1 MIDQYGRTIEYLRI
15 SVTDRCNL
23 RCVYCMPEEGIEQL
37 PHEQIL
43 TFDEIERACRIS
55 TELGISKIKLTG
67 GEPLVRK
74 GLPDLLGKIK
84 RISGI
89 EQVTLTT
96 NGILLKN
103 QLDELMRQGLDA
115 VNISIDTLDETCY
128 HTVTRCGELNQ
139 ALEGLQ
145 AALEY
150 PNLRVKLNCV
160 PMNQSE
166 EEYIQMAEYAKE
178 HPVEVRFI
186 EMMPIGMG
194 KACQGKSRDELLELL
209 EKAFG
214 NAEPYE
220 KHLGNGPAEYVS
232 FSGFQGRI
240 GFISAVSHKFCDSCN
255 RIRLTAEG
263 YLKLCLQYESGI
275 DLRKLLRSGATD
287 EEVKEAMRQAIA
299 NLSVKPELLLNDAVM
314 IPGVDIKQVPIIK
327 GDAKSISIGAASIIA
342 KLTRDRMMVYYDSI
356 YPEYGFASNKGYGSA
371 EHIAALKAYG
381 PTPIHRRTFIKNFVS

>member
-43 TFDEIERACRIS
+43 TFDEIERICRIS

-84 RISGI
+84 RIPGI

-166 EEYIQMAEYAKE
+166 EEYIRMAEYAKE

-287 EEVKEAMRQAIA
+287 EELKEAMRQAIA
-299 NLSVKPELLLNDAVM
+299 NLSIKPELLLNDAVM

-327 GDAKSISIGAASIIA
+327 GDAKSISIGAASIMA
-342 KLTRDRMMVYYDSI
+342 KVYRDHMMEEYDKVFPG
-356 YPEYGFASNKGYGSA
+356 YDFASNKGYGSK
-371 EHIAALKAYG
+371 EHIEALHRLG
-381 PTPIHRRTFIKNFVS
+381 PCPIHRCSFLKNIL